1 MAMNLPG
8 SILKEERLKQNLSL
22 GDISDRTKIRVNF
35 LSAIEDDN
43 YEVLPP
49 VYIRSFVKSYAQ
61 ALRIPYIDIVSQID
75 TILNLQKPK
84 ELFIQP
90 SVETS
95 EPDDSQMIKKANGNQ
110 MTRNKYSVKQSRVNL
125 INYSIY
131 SGLILAAIALIYFS
145 IFSGKN
151 GDNRSDLL
159 GVESA
164 DTTNINED
172 KEENG
177 GLFSFLDKSE
187 SDSLVLEA
195 VAVDTV
201 WLRIDMDGKYSTGV
215 TMYPEMKMRWSAMKY
230 FIISLGN
237 AGGVTFYR
245 NGSKLEPFG
254 KKGIVIRNLK
264 ITADKTESSAEPWNK
279 KNEAKKKEKERKT
292 PPLIEESPIKSGK
305 YN

>member
-1 MAMNLPG
+1 MNSPG
-8 SILKEERLKQNLSL
+8 NILKEERLTQKLSL
-22 GDISDRTKIRVNF
+22 EDISEKTKIRVNF
-35 LSAIEDDN
+35 LAAIEDDD
-43 YEVLPP
+43 YAVLPP
-49 VYIRSFVKSYAQ
+49 VYIRSFIKSYAQ
-61 ALRIPYIDIVSQID
+61 ALRIPHTDMISQID
-75 TILNLQKPK
+75 SILNLQKPK

-95 EPDDSQMIKKANGNQ
+95 EPDDSQMTKKTNGNQ
-110 MTRNKYSVKQSRVNL
+110 LNKNKYSVRQTRINI

-145 IFSGKN
+145 IFSGKE
-151 GDNRSDLL
+151 GENRSDLL

-164 DTTNINED
+164 DTTNIKED
-172 KEENG
+172 KEESG

-201 WLRIDMDGKYSTGV
+201 WLRIDMDGKYSAGV
-215 TMYPEMKMRWSAMKY
+215 TLYPEMKMRWSAMKY

-245 NGSKLEPFG
+245 DGSKLEPFG

-264 ITADKTESSAEPWNK
+264 ITRDKIESSAEPWNK
-279 KNEAKKKEKERKT
+279 KNEEKKKEKPRKS
-292 PPLIEESPIKSGK
+292 PPMIEESPIKSGK

>member
-1 MAMNLPG
+1 MAMNSPG
-8 SILKEERLKQNLSL
+8 SILKEERLDQKLSL
-22 GDISDRTKIRVNF
+22 EDISDKTKIRVNF
-35 LSAIEDDN
+35 LVAIEEDN
-43 YEVLPP
+43 YAVLPP
-49 VYIRSFVKSYAQ
+49 VYIRSFIKSYAQ
-61 ALRIPYIDIVSQID
+61 ALRIPYADMISQID
-75 TILNLQKPK
+75 SILNLSKPK
-84 ELFIQP
+84 ELIIQP
-90 SVETS
+90 SLGTS
-95 EPDDSQMIKKANGNQ
+95 EPDDSQMIKKTNGSQ
-110 MTRNKYSVKQSRVNL
+110 MNRNKYSVRQSRVNL

-159 GVESA
+159 GVESS
-164 DTTNINED
+164 DTTNIKED
-172 KEENG
+172 KESG

-215 TMYPEMKMRWSAMKY
+215 TMFPEMKMRWSAMKY

-237 AGGVTFYR
+237 AGGVTFFR
-245 NGSKLEPFG
+245 NGSKLEQFG

-264 ITADKTESSAEPWNK
+264 ITRDKIESSAEPWNK
-279 KNEAKKKEKERKT
+279 KNDDKKKEKTKKS